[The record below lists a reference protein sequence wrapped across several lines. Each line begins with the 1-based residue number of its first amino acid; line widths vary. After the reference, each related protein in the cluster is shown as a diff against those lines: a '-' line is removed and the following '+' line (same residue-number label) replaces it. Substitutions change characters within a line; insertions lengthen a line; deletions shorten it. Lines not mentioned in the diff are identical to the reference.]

1 MSDEETL
8 LDNIED
14 QFGVERAEIDID
26 EEELMKKIEESPE
39 WDIEGEMETAA
50 EVWEQRIQ
58 NEEDTEELE
67 FHKERV
73 DDLLTNLQG
82 FQDSV
87 DDLQDA
93 LEQDQS

>member
-39 WDIEGEMETAA
+39 WDIEGEMEAAA

-87 DDLQDA
+87 DDLQDV